1 MLWHFVASRFTGAW
15 TAARST
21 YRICSWPQ
29 SLARKMRPRR
39 NLAAQAATISG
50 NHCACRGRDSD
61 EIGPPL
67 RRGPEQGRKMRTQNA
82 GNPGKHVASA
92 PQALAPI
99 RNWSAMAS
107 MLPDSLRYAAFVKS
121 RRGSHGAEH
130 GNRKGRG
137 IASRRDG
144 GLFKRSTALFER
156 APARPLPYR
165 SRSENRTHQPAS
177 DSSADPTRPAASSR
191 SARPLLA
198 RAKLIACNWKR
209 DGLRSSPPRTGC
221 PSSSSVRCGVR

>member
-1 MLWHFVASRFTGAW
+1 MRWARRSAAVLSRVAKCGHRMPA
-15 TAARST
+15 
-21 YRICSWPQ
+21 I
-29 SLARKMRPRR
+29 
-39 NLAAQAATISG
+39 QANT
-50 NHCACRGRDSD
+50 
-61 EIGPPL
+61 
-67 RRGPEQGRKMRTQNA
+67 
-82 GNPGKHVASA
+82 VASA

-107 MLPDSLRYAAFVKS
+107 MLRDSLHYAAFVKS

-209 DGLRSSPPRTGC
+209 DGLRSSPPRQVAPARRPFDAECDDRMLTELHGLELRV
-221 PSSSSVRCGVR
+221 PGAE